1 MNTDHIEI
9 ELVVDNEA
17 NGFVATLDGAD
28 SFDEWWNTCTSILL
42 RLWQAESPDRGG
54 LIGIVLTG
62 DDRMREIN
70 RDFRGKDRAT
80 DVLSFD
86 LSDEP
91 DRIEG
96 EVYVGVDRA
105 VAQAGDIG
113 CTDAEELAR
122 LVIHGVLHLAGHD
135 HHNPDEEHRMLAE
148 TERWLSEWARLCP

>member
-1 MNTDHIEI
+1 MITNHVEI
-9 ELVVDNEA
+9 ELAVDDGA
-17 NGFVATLDGAD
+17 SDFVATFGEAE
-28 SFDEWWNTCTSILL
+28 SFDEWWNICASILK
-42 RLWQAESPDRGG
+42 RLWQEESPDRGG

-86 LSDEP
+86 LSDES
-91 DRIEG
+91 DKVEG
-96 EVYVGVDRA
+96 EVYIGVDRA
-105 VAQAGDIG
+105 AAQARDIG

-135 HHNPDEEHRMLAE
+135 HHDPDEERRMLAA
-148 TERWLSEWARLCP
+148 TERWIDEWMRSRP